1 MNRDSHETLSTADL
15 ANATDARQ
23 RQEAEQMRQRQE
35 AEHLKRDTREVR
47 TDERAVRRDE
57 RAARQHEQT
66 TDEKLAPLFQAKI
79 ADEFRSRWD
88 QVQFSFVDDPKR
100 AVREGDELVAQVMK
114 CLAQSFSEERSRLEQ
129 QLHQNDATS
138 TENLRMALR
147 RYRSFFH
154 RLLSL

>member
-1 MNRDSHETLSTADL
+1 MNRDPRETLSTADL
-15 ANATDARQ
+15 ANASEARPTRDATADEMKREARTARAQERPTD
-23 RQEAEQMRQRQE
+23 
-35 AEHLKRDTREVR
+35 
-47 TDERAVRRDE
+47 
-57 RAARQHEQT
+57 
-66 TDEKLAPLFQAKI
+66 DEKLAALFQPNVAE
-79 ADEFRSRWD
+79 EFRARWD

-114 CLAQSFSEERSRLEQ
+114 CLAQSFSQERTRLEQ
-129 QLHQNDATS
+129 ELGQNDAGS

>member
-1 MNRDSHETLSTADL
+1 MNRDPRETLSTADL
-15 ANATDARQ
+15 A
-23 RQEAEQMRQRQE
+23 EA
-35 AEHLKRDTREVR
+35 A
-47 TDERAVRRDE
+47 DERH
-57 RAARQHEQT
+57 ARQHAQAQEMKRDAREARTEVREGRPADAQPAQS
-66 TDEKLAPLFQAKI
+66 DEKLAPLFTQDA
-79 ADEFRSRWD
+79 ANEFRMRWD

-114 CLAQSFSEERSRLEQ
+114 SLAQSFSQERTRLEQ
-129 QLHQNDATS
+129 ELGHTDAGS